1 MDRKEFGVKEFQHLA
16 LALGLGLIVGMQREW
31 VSKYAGIRSFP
42 LITLLG
48 ALSAMAA
55 ERFQGWVI
63 AAAVI
68 ALAMLISFEN
78 FFQVQRGKL
87 GIGITTDAA
96 AFVMFFVG
104 VILVLGYT
112 VPATAVA
119 GTVAL
124 LLHWKKPLHGFVD
137 RFGEEDVQAIM
148 RLILIALVILPL
160 LPNRAF
166 DSFGVINPFE
176 IWLRVVLI
184 VGISLG
190 AYMAYKLLGARVNI
204 LLGGILGG
212 LISSTATTASYARN
226 TRQYPETAP
235 AAAIVIFIASTVAFG
250 RVIFEIIVVAPGFI
264 GATVPPILVM
274 MALMAVVS
282 GVHHIWLRPGG
293 QELARDKPPSDM
305 KAAIGFG
312 LLYAVVV
319 LAVAIGKDHF
329 GERGLYGVAA
339 LSGLTEMD
347 AITLSSASLM
357 QKGELSADV
366 GWRLIMVGAMANLVF
381 KGIAVALLGNRRLT
395 WRMMLLFASALAI
408 GGLILY
414 FWPPVAEVITL
425 AEQAG

>member
-1 MDRKEFGVKEFQHLA
+1 VKEFQHLA
-16 LALGLGLIVGMQREW
+16 LALGLGLIVGIQREW
-31 VSKYAGIRSFP
+31 ASKYAGIRSFP

-55 ERFQGWVI
+55 IHFDGWVI
-63 AAAVI
+63 AAAMV
-68 ALAMLISFEN
+68 ALAMLIIFEN
-78 FFQVQRGKL
+78 YLQVRAGRSD
-87 GIGITTDAA
+87 IGITTDAA

-104 VILVLGYT
+104 VILALDYT
-112 VPATAVA
+112 ASATAVA

-124 LLHWKKPLHGFVD
+124 LLHWKKPLHGFVK
-137 RFGEEDVQAIM
+137 RIGEEDVQAIM

-166 DSFGVINPFE
+166 DPFGVINPFK
-176 IWLRVVLI
+176 IWLMVVLI

-190 AYMAYKLLGARVNI
+190 AYMAYKLLGARGGI

-212 LISSTATTASYARN
+212 LISSTATTVSYARN

-235 AAAIVIFIASTVAFG
+235 AAAVAIFVASTVVFG
-250 RVIFEIIVVAPGFI
+250 RVIFEIAVVAPELLSV
-264 GATVPPILVM
+264 TVPPLLVM
-274 MALMAVVS
+274 MALMALAN
-282 GVHHIWLRPGG
+282 GVLFLWTRPGG
-293 QELARDKPPSDM
+293 QNLSQDKPPSDM

-319 LAVAIGKDHF
+319 LAVAVGKDHF

-339 LSGLTEMD
+339 LSGLTDMD
-347 AITLSSASLM
+347 AITLSSAQLM

-366 GWRLIMVGAMANLVF
+366 GWRLIMVGTMANLVF
-381 KGIAVALLGNRRLT
+381 KGIAVAVLGNRHLA
-395 WRMMLLFASALAI
+395 WRMAFLFAIALAI

-414 FWPPVAEVITL
+414 LWPSVTGAGAVA
-425 AEQAG
+425 ASAG

>member
-1 MDRKEFGVKEFQHLA
+1 MKEFQHLA
-16 LALGLGLIVGMQREW
+16 LALGLGLIVGIQREW
-31 VSKYAGIRSFP
+31 ASKYAGIRSFP

-55 ERFQGWVI
+55 IHFDGWVI
-63 AAAVI
+63 AAAMV
-68 ALAMLISFEN
+68 ALTMLIIFEN
-78 FFQVQRGKL
+78 YLQVRAGRSD
-87 GIGITTDAA
+87 IGITTDAA

-104 VILVLGYT
+104 VILALDYT
-112 VPATAVA
+112 ASATAVA

-124 LLHWKKPLHGFVD
+124 LLHWKKPLHGFVK
-137 RFGEEDVQAIM
+137 RIGEEDVQAIM

-166 DSFGVINPFE
+166 DPFGVINPFK
-176 IWLRVVLI
+176 IWLMVVLI

-190 AYMAYKLLGARVNI
+190 AYMAYKLLGARGGI

-212 LISSTATTASYARN
+212 LISSTATTVSYARN

-235 AAAIVIFIASTVAFG
+235 AAAVAIFVASTVVFG
-250 RVIFEIIVVAPGFI
+250 RVIFEIAVVAPELLSV
-264 GATVPPILVM
+264 TVPPLLVM
-274 MALMAVVS
+274 MALMALAN
-282 GVHHIWLRPGG
+282 GVLFLWTRPGG
-293 QELARDKPPSDM
+293 QNLSQDKPPSDM

-319 LAVAIGKDHF
+319 LAVAVGKDHF

-339 LSGLTEMD
+339 LSGLTDMD
-347 AITLSSASLM
+347 AITLSSAQLM

-366 GWRLIMVGAMANLVF
+366 GWRLIMVGTMANLVF
-381 KGIAVALLGNRRLT
+381 KGIAVAVLRNRHLA
-395 WRMMLLFASALAI
+395 WRMAFLFAIALAI

-414 FWPPVAEVITL
+414 LWPSVTGAGAVA
-425 AEQAG
+425 ASAG